1 MTMGRRCK
9 FSGEKAAGGTSAAR
23 HPGEANKGGPWP
35 DGPLGDGAIP
45 PPFARPGGMK
55 MGDSFHGFGD
65 GGGAKSDPGQG
76 KRRIRITRACPK
88 VQAGHVLAPT
98 MESSDADG
106 VARCVPKLCERC
118 ERASEA
124 GARLDSS
131 LRIPPCMGLCR
142 TRRRKCLPLARFLRG
157 CKVYEVTL
165 GITTTTCDKRPKEA
179 TRHRLH
185 SHADG
190 VTDSPS
196 RGRRQPDRVAGREE
210 SLLARPCAW
219 GWPHTVGGHGR
230 CQAHRCRCQTRRV
243 PLSDGGS

>member
-1 MTMGRRCK
+1 MERFPRHLPARAESRWGNPSMVLEMEGGQSRIQGRANGG
-9 FSGEKAAGGTSAAR
+9 SGLHEQVQKYKRAMY
-23 HPGEANKGGPWP
+23 
-35 DGPLGDGAIP
+35 L
-45 PPFARPGGMK
+45 RPRWN
-55 MGDSFHGFGD
+55 
-65 GGGAKSDPGQG
+65 QV
-76 KRRIRITRACPK
+76 TR
-88 VQAGHVLAPT
+88 T
-98 MESSDADG
+98 ESR
-106 VARCVPKLCERC
+106 VAYPSYASV
-118 ERASEA
+118 ASEA

-219 GWPHTVGGHGR
+219 GGPHTVGGHGR

>member
-1 MTMGRRCK
+1 MERFPRHLPARAESRWGNPSMVLEMEGGQSRIQGRANGG
-9 FSGEKAAGGTSAAR
+9 SGLHEQVQKYKRAMY
-23 HPGEANKGGPWP
+23 
-35 DGPLGDGAIP
+35 L
-45 PPFARPGGMK
+45 RPRWN
-55 MGDSFHGFGD
+55 
-65 GGGAKSDPGQG
+65 QV
-76 KRRIRITRACPK
+76 TR
-88 VQAGHVLAPT
+88 T
-98 MESSDADG
+98 ESR
-106 VARCVPKLCERC
+106 VAYPSYASV
-118 ERASEA
+118 ASEA

-196 RGRRQPDRVAGREE
+196 RGR
-210 SLLARPCAW
+210 
-219 GWPHTVGGHGR
+219 
-230 CQAHRCRCQTRRV
+230 
-243 PLSDGGS
+243 